1 MISLPVLRSRPDSH
15 NNLELPGSQREFL
28 LFEYFYVKKVGTG
41 IRYQI
46 SENRQYVIS
55 RKKQDD
61 KNVQVRKWCY
71 TQFRKQKSKILKS
84 LLGWVFFSLADQQF
98 HCLFFFFKFL
108 QLSTQRI
115 KSSRDP
121 DFTWVPPKSWKE
133 MHFITYTSSSQTFWS
148 HSSKLLRSP
157 KSFCIFEFYL
167 LIVTLLEIKTENLK
181 RYIYSFTLMAIINPL
196 R

>member
-98 HCLFFFFKFL
+98 HCLFFF
-108 QLSTQRI
+108 LSSYNWAPKELRAHVTQI
-115 KSSRDP
+115 L
-121 DFTWVPPKSWKE
+121 
-133 MHFITYTSSSQTFWS
+133 HGS
-148 HSSKLLRSP
+148 HQNHEKR
-157 KSFCIFEFYL
+157 CIL
-167 LIVTLLEIKTENLK
+167 
-181 RYIYSFTLMAIINPL
+181 
-196 R
+196 